1 MDSLEARHA
10 LVTGG
15 SRGIGAAIARALVSA
30 GATVSISGRNESS
43 LQAQV
48 EKGNAHNWRA
58 ADVTDRGSLNAAIES
73 LAQTAGPIDILVN
86 NAGGAFSAPFMKTPE
101 DAFRRMIDLNLMSAV
116 HGIQSVLPGMV
127 ARKHG
132 RIVTIASTAALKGYA
147 YVAAYAAAKHAV
159 LGLTR
164 SLALEVA
171 RSGVTVNCVCPGF
184 TDTELIAE
192 SVDLIIQK
200 TGRSAAEVRSE
211 LARANPQGRLI
222 EPQEV
227 AAAVTWLCSPQA
239 GSMTGIALTVAG
251 GEI

>member
-1 MDSLEARHA
+1 MLNARHA

-15 SRGIGAAIARALVSA
+15 NRGIGAAIARALVA
-30 GATVSISGRNESS
+30 TGATVSILGRDEAS
-43 LQAQV
+43 LRARV
-48 EKGNAHNWRA
+48 ENGHAHHWRT
-58 ADVTDRGSLNAAIES
+58 ADVTDRGALDVAIGD
-73 LAQTAGPIDILVN
+73 LAQSAGPIDILVN
-86 NAGGAFSAPFMKTPE
+86 NAGGAFSGPFMKTPE
-101 DAFRRMIDLNLMSAV
+101 DAFRRMIDLNFMSAV

-127 ARKHG
+127 ARGHG
-132 RIVTIASTAALKGYA
+132 RIVTIASTASLKGYPYVSA
-147 YVAAYAAAKHAV
+147 YTAAKHAV

-171 RSGVTVNCVCPGF
+171 KSGVTVNCVCPGF
-184 TDTELIAE
+184 TDTDLVAE